1 MSLGKIPK
9 MIILAIALLK
19 ALDLKNNES
28 YKIAQDV
35 MYLWREFYIKTRIEV
50 IPKEFIVEFKYKDK
64 TLSSCRMESLKD
76 IRKLIHAL
84 KESRAIRNDEK

>member
-1 MSLGKIPK
+1 MSLNKIPK

-19 ALDLKNNES
+19 ALDLKNEES
-28 YKIAQDV
+28 LKIARDV

-64 TLSSCRMESLKD
+64 TLSSYRLESLKD
-76 IRKLIHAL
+76 VRKLIKEL
-84 KESRAIRNDEK
+84 KDTRAEKEDK